1 MGRGGG
7 ATRRRDAAA
16 LWRRLP
22 QALRG
27 RRRAERARCG
37 GGRRR
42 WDSGGSSRCEN
53 RISCPQSNDSA
64 TQALV
69 GTSSSS
75 RGADVR
81 QRSHLSAVPRSA
93 ASTVRHRGGRIR
105 RRLLQLANSI
115 GRLASKPLWPARR
128 RQGRRPLGA
137 WQRQGWLGWGP
148 SLHARRRGWGRGRG
162 MPPPRHR
169 GGWMADGVGR
179 GGGIR
184 KQNPAMYPPSTSS
197 VLSSQVPAKVRA
209 RPDDVVHAPWCQHIQ
224 EGQVS

>member
-148 SLHARRRGWGRGRG
+148 SLHARRRGWGRGR
-162 MPPPRHR
+162 RHAPAPSSGRLEGGGGGR
-169 GGWMADGVGR
+169 GGWDTEAEPCNV
-179 GGGIR
+179 
-184 KQNPAMYPPSTSS
+184 PP
-197 VLSSQVPAKVRA
+197 LHLL
-209 RPDDVVHAPWCQHIQ
+209 RPLFTGP
-224 EGQVS
+224 G